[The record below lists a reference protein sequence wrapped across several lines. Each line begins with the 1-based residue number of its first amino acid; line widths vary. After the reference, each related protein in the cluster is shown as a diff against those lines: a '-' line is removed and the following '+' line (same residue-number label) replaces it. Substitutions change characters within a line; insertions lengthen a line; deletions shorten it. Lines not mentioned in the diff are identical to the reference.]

1 MAEWYVKELSRLTNV
16 SVQTLHHY
24 DRIGLLVPS
33 IRQAN
38 GYRLYTEKDL
48 LKLQQIIAL
57 KYFGFDLAQIK
68 NLLAGEVNLQEHLT
82 LQANY
87 LAEKANTLFAASN
100 ALKKVVVNNAA
111 ENLIPWETTIK
122 LIEVYQ
128 MTQELEKSWAK
139 KALSPDEFSE
149 YVEFTEELPQRFSLQ
164 EKEQFEKGWQ
174 QLVKE
179 IENHLHLDPHSKQG
193 KDLGRRVME
202 WVDAVYSKK
211 HAKLRNAV
219 WEKGFK
225 GGQAADEHGLSA
237 ESVAWLDQ
245 ALDAYHRERILK
257 VLDQVGQVDEVTL
270 QTLWRDLMADMFGDD
285 EASKRQIAEIGI
297 VDPSVSTAAK
307 AWLKRL
313 IK

>member
-1 MAEWYVKELSRLTNV
+1 MAEWYVKELSQLTNV

-57 KYFGFDLAQIK
+57 KYFGFELNQIK
-68 NLLAGEVNLQEHLT
+68 QLLANEVDLQEHLT
-82 LQANY
+82 LQATY
-87 LAEKANTLFAASN
+87 LDEKAKTLFAAST
-100 ALKKVVVNNAA
+100 ALKKVCVNKPTNQ
-111 ENLIPWETTIK
+111 IPWETTIK

-128 MTQELEKSWAK
+128 MTQALEKSWAK

-149 YVEFTEELPQRFSLQ
+149 YVEFTENLPQRFSMQ
-164 EKEQFEKGWQ
+164 EKEQYEKGWQ
-174 QLVKE
+174 VLVKE
-179 IENHLHLDPHSKQG
+179 IEANLKNDPCAAEG
-193 KDLGRRVME
+193 KALARRVME

-211 HAKLRNAV
+211 HAKLRNVV

-225 GGQAADEHGLSA
+225 QGQAADEHGLSPQA
-237 ESVAWLDQ
+237 VVWLDQ
-245 ALDAYHRERILK
+245 ALDAYHRERILQVLNK
-257 VLDQVGQVDEVTL
+257 VGSVDEVTL
-270 QTLWRDLMADMFGDD
+270 QTTWRNLMNDMFGDD
-285 EASKRQIAEIGI
+285 EASKRQIAEVGMTDQA
-297 VDPSVSTAAK
+297 VPAAAK

-313 IK
+313 LG